1 MGNSRFA
8 LSTSTRSLIF
18 ETDDG
23 RTFAGAVASFLKFVV
38 VIAFFLKPLSVTLP
52 FAARFTEGEAAS
64 RARKRI
70 ENMVNAKTVTA
81 AGGWREPLAR
91 FLMSPQTL
99 GWLSDQ

>member
-1 MGNSRFA
+1 
-8 LSTSTRSLIF
+8 LSTATRSLIF

-23 RTFAGAVASFLKFVV
+23 RTFAGAVASVLKFVV

-52 FAARFTEGEAAS
+52 FAARFTEDL
-64 RARKRI
+64 
-70 ENMVNAKTVTA
+70 VNAKTVTA

-99 GWLSDQ
+99 GWLSEQ